1 MSRDPSAKKCL
12 GSRRARQ
19 ARAPPEVRP
28 TKGRPT
34 EGRARSPEMRLADF
48 CNLHFKDEHPSRAW
62 FPAFAEQP
70 GESTLPDSLRPSQPR
85 NQDGYSPSQAR
96 KDRSSD
102 VPVIQRNS
110 TRNRESPN
118 QRPIPPTTREDCG
131 LPRPRTPST
140 SKQPSAGSSPA
151 PRFRESGSRRHFTH
165 SDRSLW
171 ARPSSP
177 TSAATEV
184 ASLSPTPLADFCNQ
198 NRARAHRPSDW
209 SSPAARFRASQCFR
223 RLPSFGRE
231 QHEPGN
237 RSSGSSAHRGTT
249 RAGRESPSQ
258 RARSGAEAHSKI
270 PEHLIVATSLP
281 AGLESPQG

>member
-1 MSRDPSAKKCL
+1 VLRIPWQVPRTDILRSGSSSERRDH
-12 GSRRARQ
+12 
-19 ARAPPEVRP
+19 APV
-28 TKGRPT
+28 
-34 EGRARSPEMRLADF
+34 
-48 CNLHFKDEHPSRAW
+48 HPAC
-62 FPAFAEQP
+62 PA
-70 GESTLPDSLRPSQPR
+70 TLPPRSASVPAALGKPGLRPKYGQPKAGQPKAEHAHQRCVWPTSATYISKTSTRAVHGFRHSPDNRASPRCPIRFAPANPR

-110 TRNRESPN
+110 TRNRASPN
-118 QRPIPPTTREDCG
+118 QRPVPPTTREDCG

-151 PRFRESGSRRHFTH
+151 PRFREAGSRRHFTH
-165 SDRSLW
+165 GDHSPW
-171 ARPSSP
+171 ARPPSP

-237 RSSGSSAHRGTT
+237 RNPG
-249 RAGRESPSQ
+249 
-258 RARSGAEAHSKI
+258 
-270 PEHLIVATSLP
+270 
-281 AGLESPQG
+281 